1 MGGALLSLACLARSP
16 RQHTPLAE
24 LHDNPCAQE
33 LHYKQ
38 RVLAACPGLEVFDR
52 HVVKPSEVAAAKAKF
67 GKRARGQAKRVAQTL
82 KAPSGPLGVPMASRR
97 RGEAAKSTA
106 RTERSKISQLLDAEA
121 RQIRKR
127 AKAREEAAVEEL
139 FLSGSLA
146 ARSSQAVRGM
156 DPISALTSTLSDAD
170 TGVVAAAVGASMAQ
184 RGVHAADTTALSRAG
199 WGLVTEAS
207 QKPLTQSMRELAT
220 RPDVTYAPVAMEF
233 KPTPAVAAR
242 LRDSRAASIAAGGA
256 THASG
261 AQYAAPGAQ
270 ALGPWE
276 QYHLRRLFE
285 DSDTNGDGKL
295 SPEELLQVLGR
306 LGEHG
311 VVLDGPD
318 AGAAAATVVQLLL
331 AQHDSDGDGR
341 LSWKEFFGA
350 VTGSVTHAESRDASH
365 AAFAGAST
373 VRLPAVRFRC
383 LTAHEAR
390 EKSDALLAA
399 GQRLQRR
406 IMKSSP
412 TSPELPELQ
421 ARALKFGEQGSRLA
435 ALASKLEGKY
445 DPAEPPAQPLPSR
458 HDYYEASALVPVHE
472 AVKTRAR
479 GGRSYTVKPPGE
491 ESDSDTDES
500 DSDRVVGDD
509 DFDAYRKVRKAR
521 KPHVVLTQATH
532 LSASRGR
539 SR

>member
-1 MGGALLSLACLARSP
+1 
-16 RQHTPLAE
+16 
-24 LHDNPCAQE
+24 
-33 LHYKQ
+33 
-38 RVLAACPGLEVFDR
+38 
-52 HVVKPSEVAAAKAKF
+52 
-67 GKRARGQAKRVAQTL
+67 
-82 KAPSGPLGVPMASRR
+82 MASRR

-421 ARALKFGEQGSRLA
+421 AKALKFGEQGSRLA